1 MNELDQCLLN
11 SDLEINMENLPLDLL
26 DLKNDLNND
35 NNGGDNS
42 SSGSNMVL
50 DLLIC
55 QNEPVSNAIKFRE
68 EESGLDDPMAQ
79 FKSVSDET
87 TFLSEIPTATDIEEA
102 IVIKQGG
109 RKQPVSLLGDDF
121 CEEIQHPHLFSY
133 RKFRYKTERKIRIS
147 PVHILIKDF

>member
-1 MNELDQCLLN
+1 
-11 SDLEINMENLPLDLL
+11 MENLPLDLL

-42 SSGSNMVL
+42 SSGSNMIL

>member
-1 MNELDQCLLN
+1 MD
-11 SDLEINMENLPLDLL
+11 NLSLHLL
-26 DLKNDLNND
+26 DLKNGLNND

-42 SSGSNMVL
+42 RSGSSMIL

-55 QNEPVSNAIKFRE
+55 QNEPISIAIKFCE

-79 FKSVSDET
+79 FKSVSDES
-87 TFLSEIPTATDIEEA
+87 TFLSEIPTATDIEEI
-102 IVIKQGG
+102 IVIKPGG

-121 CEEIQHPHLFSY
+121 CEELQHPHLFSY
-133 RKFRYKTERKIRIS
+133 RKFRYKAERKIRIS

>member
-1 MNELDQCLLN
+1 
-11 SDLEINMENLPLDLL
+11 MENLPLDLL

-42 SSGSNMVL
+42 SSGSNMIL

-87 TFLSEIPTATDIEEA
+87 TFLSEIPTATDREEA